1 MVVKWVSK
9 RWFRDLD
16 FHVDIGDERDLE
28 RMRLCLKLKM
38 SQHSHLV
45 NELLQTQDKLIIED
59 SSNQKS
65 KTRRIWGATY
75 EDGVW
80 EGRNEMGR
88 LWMELR
94 TQLRNEMN

>member
-1 MVVKWVSK
+1 
-9 RWFRDLD
+9 
-16 FHVDIGDERDLE
+16 
-28 RMRLCLKLKM
+28 M